1 MILFFEDIFIH
12 VCIRNA
18 IKEMS
23 TTKDGS
29 RIEVGGKKSLR
40 YGVWGHVCSVQ
51 SPNGN
56 PGAKPWEAPDHEFYR
71 FLRVKMKTSYLDFH
85 DFLLPII
92 LKLFT
97 IFKGLGSFK

>member
-18 IKEMS
+18 INEMS

-71 FLRVKMKTSYLDFH
+71 FLRVKMKTSYLDF
-85 DFLLPII
+85 L
-92 LKLFT
+92 
-97 IFKGLGSFK
+97 